1 MGIFKRNKAVL
12 EEKDA
17 SGVVPL
23 AVFLIA
29 SIFITVN
36 VFTHLPLYL
45 ESLFIPV
52 KHPLMYKFPKYGEL
66 LPLIVKGD
74 YVDYKQLQKS
84 SKLLDEAIA
93 ELAQTS
99 PDDLEDEDQR
109 FCFWINTYNMLV
121 LKAISEKYPV
131 LRLDEKA
138 LSRSFSANKYFIG
151 GHPLSL
157 EQIRRLQLVPR
168 YPYKPL
174 ALFLV
179 CGGSLGSPPLL
190 DHVITPKT
198 MDADGD
204 KAAHKFVLNHQ
215 NVLYDGD
222 HKTLLMTPLL
232 KLNESVF
239 AKWGGPSEFANQFL
253 PNDQQLDLGSQD
265 VLFKSYART
274 FNMFLNDTALQHASA
289 PKEKPLE
296 PNIESTSN
304 KPQIEP
310 ATK

>member
-1 MGIFKRNKAVL
+1 MGFFKRDKADK
-12 EEKDA
+12 ETENA
-17 SGVVPL
+17 AGIVPL

-36 VFTHLPLYL
+36 LFTHLPLYL

-52 KHPLMYKFPKYGEL
+52 KHPLLYKFPKYSEL

-93 ELAQTS
+93 ELGQTS

-131 LRLDEKA
+131 FRLDEKA

-151 GHPLSL
+151 GRPLSL
-157 EQIRRLQLVPR
+157 EQIRRLQLIPR
-168 YPYKPL
+168 FPYRPL

-190 DHVITPKT
+190 DHVITAKT
-198 MDADGD
+198 MDTDGV
-204 KAAHKFVLNHQ
+204 KAAHKFVASHQ
-215 NVLYDGD
+215 NVLYDAD
-222 HKTLLMTPLL
+222 HKTLLMTPFL
-232 KLNESVF
+232 KLNEPAF
-239 AKWGGPSEFANQFL
+239 AKYGGPSEFANKFL
-253 PNDQQLDLGSQD
+253 PPDEQLELGGPD
-265 VLFKSYART
+265 VLFQSYART
-274 FNMFLNDTALQHASA
+274 FNLFLNDTALQH
-289 PKEKPLE
+289 
-296 PNIESTSN
+296 ESNNN

-310 ATK
+310 ANK